1 MPESI
6 AVSIAKAVTAQLAAA
21 SLSQPIQPERS
32 YADWSQPLEREQ
44 VSDEERLYVDVV
56 PQSTGLQVGL
66 QTRGSN
72 EHRVAIDI
80 AVRRRFSQDK
90 QDRDTGR
97 VVIDEV
103 DALML
108 LVQEIHEQ
116 FMPVRLT
123 DFEDAAWDPDQGT
136 RILVA
141 PLKRHLYEMK
151 QFTGI
156 VRLTFIASKDH
167 G

>member
-1 MPESI
+1 MPEAI
-6 AVSIAKAVTAQLAAA
+6 VVSIAKAVTQELAAA
-21 SLSQPIQPERS
+21 ALSKEIHPERS

-56 PQSTGLQVGL
+56 PQATGLQVGL
-66 QTRGSN
+66 ETRGTT
-72 EHRVAIDI
+72 EHRIVVDI
-80 AVRRRFSQDK
+80 AVRQRFSQDK

-103 DALML
+103 DRLML
-108 LVQEIHEQ
+108 LVEEIYEL
-116 FMPVRLT
+116 FMPQRLT
-123 DFEDAAWDPDQGT
+123 EFEDAVWDPEQGT

-156 VRLTFIASKDH
+156 VRLTFIASQDH

>member
-21 SLSQPIQPERS
+21 SLSQTIHPERS

-56 PQSTGLQVGL
+56 PQATGLQVGL

-80 AVRRRFSQDK
+80 AVRRRFGQDK

-116 FMPVRLT
+116 FMPERLT